1 MEESDVVDSL
11 ADKISAEDLAEASAA
26 AGALPD
32 EFPVVCSAASSASGR
47 PL

>member
-1 MEESDVVDSL
+1 MDESEVVDSL
-11 ADKISAEDLAEASAA
+11 ADKMSAEDLAEASVG
-26 AGALPD
+26 GALAG